1 MMIHW
6 GDLSDMQI
14 VRKIEPFEF
23 EPCIESQFEA
33 LQAVWWLFQNI
44 FIANGHYQKK
54 TMKEELKA
62 CLDF

>member
-1 MMIHW
+1 
-6 GDLSDMQI
+6 MQI

-54 TMKEELKA
+54 TIKEELKA